1 MRTITAVLCVLAVA
15 TGPAVA
21 QSSAPVQSAPSVP
34 AQSTAAAPTQSCP
47 GNPDAIGTSRT
58 ITVDPSV
65 LPQVGTMQYET
76 SLPLN
81 DHEVVLTF
89 DDGPLPPNTGRILD
103 TLAANCVK
111 ADYFLVGEMART
123 YPALVRRIY
132 NSGHVI
138 GTHSL
143 DHPLTFNHMKVE
155 RIADEVDGGIAA
167 VQAAAGDPRAVAPFF
182 RVPGLLHNKTV
193 DGFLASKSLSV
204 WSADEVA
211 DDWHHG
217 ITAKQIVKLAISR
230 IEAKNHR
237 GVLLLHDIHPATAAA
252 LPILLK
258 ELKARGYH
266 IVQAIPAGERIASVP
281 ELPAKPHMAAAS
293 HAAVK
298 TVEHSAKVRIAH
310 HRHRRRHHPARDRAD
325 AAIEKAA
332 ASHKAQ
338 TADSGQNWLNLWR

>member
-1 MRTITAVLCVLAVA
+1 MRTITAVLCLLAIA
-15 TGPAVA
+15 IGPALA
-21 QSSAPVQSAPSVP
+21 
-34 AQSTAAAPTQSCP
+34 QSCP
-47 GNPDAIGTSRT
+47 GNPSAIGTSRT

-65 LPQVGTMQYET
+65 LPQIGTMQYET

-81 DHEVVLTF
+81 DHEVVITF

-111 ADYFLVGEMART
+111 ADYFLVGEMAKT

-143 DHPLTFNHMKVE
+143 DHPLTFNHMNIE

-193 DGFLASKSLSV
+193 DGFLASKSLTV

-217 ITAKQIVKLAISR
+217 ITPKQIVKLAISR

-237 GVLLLHDIHPATAAA
+237 GVLLLHDIHPATAMA
-252 LPILLK
+252 LPMLLK

-266 IVQAIPAGERIASVP
+266 IVQAVPAGERIASVP
-281 ELPAKPHMAAAS
+281 ELPAKTHEAGGWPRV
-293 HAAVK
+293 VK
-298 TVEHSAKVRIAH
+298 TSVEHSAKVRVARH
-310 HRHRRRHHPARDRAD
+310 HHRRHHKPATDSAD

-332 ASHKAQ
+332 ASRKKAQ
-338 TADSGQNWLNLWR
+338 TADSGQSWFNLWR

>member
-1 MRTITAVLCVLAVA
+1 MRYVTAFFCLLAAA
-15 TGPAVA
+15 TGPALA
-21 QSSAPVQSAPSVP
+21 
-34 AQSTAAAPTQSCP
+34 QSCP

-65 LPQVGTMQYET
+65 LPQIGTMQYEA
-76 SLPLN
+76 SLPLQ
-81 DHEVVLTF
+81 DHEVVITF

-111 ADYFLVGEMART
+111 ADYFLVGEMAKT
-123 YPALVRRIY
+123 FPALVRRIY

-143 DHPLTFNHMKVE
+143 DHPLTFNHMEVD
-155 RIADEVDGGIAA
+155 RIEHEVDGGIAA

-193 DGFLASKSLSV
+193 DNFLASKSLTV

-217 ITAKQIVKLAISR
+217 ITPKQIVKLAIKR

-237 GVLLLHDIHPATAAA
+237 GVLLLHDIHPATATA
-252 LPILLK
+252 LPMLLK

-266 IVQAIPAGERIASVP
+266 IVQAVPAGERIASVP
-281 ELPAKPHMAAAS
+281 DLPSRTHADAAPPQAEKAS
-293 HAAVK
+293 
-298 TVEHSAKVRIAH
+298 VEHSARVKVARH
-310 HRHRRRHHPARDRAD
+310 HHHRRHHKPATDSAD

-332 ASHKAQ
+332 ASRKKAQ
-338 TADSGQNWLNLWR
+338 TADSGQNWFNLWR

>member
-1 MRTITAVLCVLAVA
+1 MRTITAALCLLAVA
-15 TGPAVA
+15 TGPALA
-21 QSSAPVQSAPSVP
+21 
-34 AQSTAAAPTQSCP
+34 QSCP
-47 GNPDAIGTSRT
+47 GHPDAIGTSRT

-65 LPQVGTMQYET
+65 LPQIGTMQYET

-89 DDGPLPPNTGRILD
+89 DDGPLPPSTGRILD

-111 ADYFLVGEMART
+111 VDYFLVGEMAKT

-138 GTHSL
+138 GTHSF

-167 VQAAAGDPRAVAPFF
+167 VQTAAGDPRAVAPFF

-193 DGFLASKSLSV
+193 DDFLASKSLSV

-217 ITAKQIVKLAISR
+217 ITPKQIVKLAISR

-252 LPILLK
+252 LPMLLK

-281 ELPAKPHMAAAS
+281 ELPAKTHVATAAHVAE
-293 HAAVK
+293 K
-298 TVEHSAKVRIAH
+298 TVEHSAKMRVAH
-310 HRHRRRHHPARDRAD
+310 HHHRRRHKRATD
-325 AAIEKAA
+325 SAEAAIEKV
-332 ASHKAQ
+332 ASRKKAQ